1 LPEFLR
7 LSAGIMIL
15 LMIYSSF
22 VYPSFQPL
30 LAAAIPASLQ
40 SDLYYGYGPSELL
53 QFKGIPIF
61 SAGDEL
67 WMEYTG
73 NNSLPLY
80 LTDPQ
85 GNIASSAVLYQRGQP
100 YLIHTFA
107 KSDKQGSWNIIVNYD
122 GMNYTFQLYLFQNLA
137 SLPLLIDGNG
147 VYANGTGFISVST
160 NLGRAYSAEYCLLP
174 SNFDSYFNASP
185 YRLEPQPG
193 SFNLNISS
201 IKQGARAELYGSIY
215 SPKIMLENASFVS
228 VEVDFISNYA
238 YFTDSMMSGIAIQN
252 LLVATSFLPVSSELQ
267 SNENASYNLTTTFFL
282 HPREGRYEV
291 RVFITGAYG
300 TIAFEKE
307 ALVLASGSFFIP
319 QNCSPITGSLSSFK
333 AGFQISGT
341 KSLPSIF
348 MMMYGINGVESYSYH
363 KLNLNISDIRFLTY
377 PWNTSPTGLSISLM
391 NEESVESNA
400 SSGNDLYLLLN
411 RLPAVVNI
419 SLDYL
424 GYNIP
429 ASLILDKGGLHIV
442 YLNSSKLYLKI
453 NQSNISASDK
463 LFIYSQT
470 GQNITEPLD
479 GSPLYLP
486 AGNYNVTVLHD
497 GQRQSANVSLVN
509 GKESTIM
516 FEFKEN
522 TLNYAYI
529 LLLSGIAGTA
539 LSISLWG
546 YYFIKRLKR

>member
-1 LPEFLR
+1 
-7 LSAGIMIL
+7 MIL

-215 SPKIMLENASFVS
+215 SPKIMLENASF
-228 VEVDFISNYA
+228 
-238 YFTDSMMSGIAIQN
+238 
-252 LLVATSFLPVSSELQ
+252 
-267 SNENASYNLTTTFFL
+267 NLTATFFL